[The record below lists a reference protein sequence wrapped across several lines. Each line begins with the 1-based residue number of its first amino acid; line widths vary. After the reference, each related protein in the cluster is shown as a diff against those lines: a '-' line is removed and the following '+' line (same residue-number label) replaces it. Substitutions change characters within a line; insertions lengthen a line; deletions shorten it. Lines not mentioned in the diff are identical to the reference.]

1 MMSQNNSNETI
12 AIQKARGIIEKINA
26 VEEFDPTPLA
36 VDYTDLK
43 TGETMKRLPVM
54 IQIAWFKLKYP
65 ESKIAVQVTKEKKYF
80 VAKARIYANYKDPV
94 DCYLSEASASRTY
107 SEENPSVS
115 PREWAQTAAIGIAL
129 RNAGFGLQFQIA
141 GEVFDSITPNE
152 FEQTPAKQND
162 TQNSPV
168 ITESTALDTDSSQN
182 LGKEESYTAEEYTA
196 ELTDEEKL
204 EKAYQTL
211 CPITKY
217 SGKTLAEVLTV
228 DPHALVWVANKYKG
242 NPEISEAAKLICEH
256 ALSENNE

>member
-12 AIQKARGIIEKINA
+12 ATQKAREIIEKINA
-26 VEEFDPTPLA
+26 VEGFDPTVFT
-36 VDYTDLK
+36 VDYTDSK

-54 IQIAWFKLKYP
+54 IQIAWFKLKHP
-65 ESKIAVQVTKEKKYF
+65 ESKIAIQVTKEKEYF
-80 VAKARIYANYKDPV
+80 VAKARIYASYKDPV

-107 SEENPSVS
+107 SEDKPSVS

-141 GEVFDSITPNE
+141 GEDFDSVATNE
-152 FEQTPAKQND
+152 LEQTS
-162 TQNSPV
+162 TS
-168 ITESTALDTDSSQN
+168 TESTVPDTDSSQN
-182 LGKEESYTAEEYTA
+182 SKNEEPYTAEEYTA

>member
-12 AIQKARGIIEKINA
+12 ATQKAREIIEKINA
-26 VEEFDPTPLA
+26 VEGFDPTVFA
-36 VDYTDLK
+36 VDYTDSK

-54 IQIAWFKLKYP
+54 IQIAWFKLKHP
-65 ESKIAVQVTKEKKYF
+65 ESKIAVQVTKEKEYF
-80 VAKARIYANYKDPV
+80 VAKARIYASYKDPV

-107 SEENPSVS
+107 SEDKPSVS

-141 GEVFDSITPNE
+141 GEDFDSVAPNE
-152 FEQTPAKQND
+152 LEQTS
-162 TQNSPV
+162 TS
-168 ITESTALDTDSSQN
+168 TESTVPDTDSSQN
-182 LGKEESYTAEEYTA
+182 SKNEEPYTAEEYTA

-204 EKAYQTL
+204 EKAYQTP

-242 NPEISEAAKLICEH
+242 NPEISDAAKLICEH

>member
-1 MMSQNNSNETI
+1 MMSQNNSNETN
-12 AIQKARGIIEKINA
+12 AVQKAKEIIEKINA
-26 VEEFDPTPLA
+26 VDGFDPTPLA

-65 ESKIAVQVTKEKKYF
+65 ESKIAVQVTANKDIF
-80 VAKARIYANYKDPV
+80 VATARIYANYKDPV

-107 SEENPSVS
+107 SEEKPSVS

-141 GEVFDSITPNE
+141 GEDFDAITPEEFDQASAKRSDNQNE
-152 FEQTPAKQND
+152 SVN
-162 TQNSPV
+162 TQS
-168 ITESTALDTDSSQN
+168 EKSDTDSSK
-182 LGKEESYTAEEYTA
+182 LAETDEPYTAEEYAT
-196 ELTDEEKL
+196 ELSDEEKL
-204 EKAYQTL
+204 EKAYQTP

-242 NPEISEAAKLICEH
+242 NPEISEAVKLICEH
-256 ALSENNE
+256 ALNENNE

>member
-1 MMSQNNSNETI
+1 MMSQNNSNETN
-12 AIQKARGIIEKINA
+12 AVQKAKEMIENINA
-26 VEEFDPTPLA
+26 VDGFDPTPLA

-65 ESKIAVQVTKEKKYF
+65 ESKIAVQVTANKDIF
-80 VAKARIYANYKDPV
+80 VATARIYANYKDPV

-107 SEENPSVS
+107 SEEKPSVS

-141 GEVFDSITPNE
+141 GEDFDAITPEEFDQAPANRSDNQNE
-152 FEQTPAKQND
+152 SVN
-162 TQNSPV
+162 TQS
-168 ITESTALDTDSSQN
+168 EKSDTDSSK
-182 LGKEESYTAEEYTA
+182 LAETDEPYTAEEYAT
-196 ELTDEEKL
+196 ELSDEEKL
-204 EKAYQTL
+204 EKAYKTP

-242 NPEISEAAKLICEH
+242 NPEISEAARLICEH
-256 ALSENNE
+256 ALNENNE

>member
-12 AIQKARGIIEKINA
+12 AMQKAKEIIEKINA
-26 VEEFDPTPLA
+26 VDGFDPTPLA

-65 ESKIAVQVTKEKKYF
+65 ESKIAVQVTTNKDHF
-80 VAKARIYANYKDPV
+80 IATARIYANYKDPA

-107 SEENPSVS
+107 SEEKPSVS

-141 GEVFDSITPNE
+141 GEDFDAVASDELEQISSKQSKAQDDPVSI
-152 FEQTPAKQND
+152 
-162 TQNSPV
+162 
-168 ITESTALDTDSSQN
+168 ESTNVSQN
-182 LGKEESYTAEEYTA
+182 MSEEYTA

-228 DPHALVWVANKYKG
+228 DPHALVWVANKYQG
-242 NPEISEAAKLICEH
+242 NSEISEAAKLICEH
-256 ALSENNE
+256 ALNENNE

>member
-65 ESKIAVQVTKEKKYF
+65 ESKIAVHVTKEKEYF

-141 GEVFDSITPNE
+141 GEDFDAITPEE
-152 FEQTPAKQND
+152 FEQTPANRSDNQNVSVN
-162 TQNSPV
+162 TQS
-168 ITESTALDTDSSQN
+168 EKSDTDSSK
-182 LGKEESYTAEEYTA
+182 LAETDEPYTAEEYTT
-196 ELTDEEKL
+196 EFSDEEKL
-204 EKAYQTL
+204 EKAYQTP

-242 NPEISEAAKLICEH
+242 NPEISEAARLICEH
-256 ALSENNE
+256 ALNENNE

>member
-12 AIQKARGIIEKINA
+12 AIQRAKEMIEKINA
-26 VEEFDPTPLA
+26 VEGFDPTVFA

-43 TGETMKRLPVM
+43 TGETTKRLPVV
-54 IQIAWFKLKYP
+54 IQIAWFKMKYP
-65 ESKIAVQVTKEKKYF
+65 ENRIAVQVTKEKEHF
-80 VAKARIYANYKDPV
+80 VANARIYASYKDP
-94 DCYLSEASASRTY
+94 
-107 SEENPSVS
+107 VS

-141 GEVFDSITPNE
+141 GEVFDSVAPNE
-152 FEQTPAKQND
+152 LEQTPSKQSD

-168 ITESTALDTDSSQN
+168 ITESTVSDTDSSQN
-182 LGKEESYTAEEYTA
+182 PGNEEPYTAEEYTA
-196 ELTDEEKL
+196 ELSDAEKL
-204 EKAYQTL
+204 EKAYQTP

-242 NPEISEAAKLICEH
+242 NPEISDAARLICEH

>member
-43 TGETMKRLPVM
+43 TGETMKRLPVI

-65 ESKIAVQVTKEKKYF
+65 ESKIAVQVTKEKEYF

-115 PREWAQTAAIGIAL
+115 PREWAQQSAL
-129 RNAGFGLQFQIA
+129 HFAMPGSVCSFKLPVKSLIRLLRMNLNKLRQNRVILKTISQAQRVRVPRPIHHRTRK
-141 GEVFDSITPNE
+141 VSILLKNIR
-152 FEQTPAKQND
+152 QN
-162 TQNSPV
+162 
-168 ITESTALDTDSSQN
+168 
-182 LGKEESYTAEEYTA
+182 
-196 ELTDEEKL
+196 
-204 EKAYQTL
+204 
-211 CPITKY
+211 
-217 SGKTLAEVLTV
+217 
-228 DPHALVWVANKYKG
+228 
-242 NPEISEAAKLICEH
+242 
-256 ALSENNE
+256 

>member
-12 AIQKARGIIEKINA
+12 ATQKAREIIEKINA
-26 VEEFDPTPLA
+26 VEGFDPTVFA
-36 VDYTDLK
+36 VDYTDSK

-54 IQIAWFKLKYP
+54 IQIAWFKLKHP
-65 ESKIAVQVTKEKKYF
+65 ESKIAVQVTKEKEYF
-80 VAKARIYANYKDPV
+80 VAKARIYASYKDPV

-107 SEENPSVS
+107 SEDKPSVS

-141 GEVFDSITPNE
+141 GEDFDSVAPNE
-152 FEQTPAKQND
+152 LEQTS
-162 TQNSPV
+162 TS
-168 ITESTALDTDSSQN
+168 TESTVPDTDSSQN
-182 LGKEESYTAEEYTA
+182 SKNEEPYTAEEYTA

-204 EKAYQTL
+204 EKAYQTP

-242 NPEISEAAKLICEH
+242 TPEISDAAKLICEH